1 VRGDELRIARGG
13 VDEVDART
21 HRINRV
27 KKVFDL
33 ERYLKER
40 AQIVEREL
48 ARVVAEPAG
57 AAARLFDAM
66 RYSLL
71 GGGKRLRPVLAL
83 AASEAVGGK
92 LDAALGIACA
102 VEMIHTYSLIHDDLP
117 CMDDDDLRHGRPTSH
132 KVYGEAFATLAG
144 DALLTDAF
152 KVLARSASE
161 VVPPAVMIETI
172 VELAEAAGSSGMVA
186 GQTIDI
192 LGQAKTLAELEELH
206 GKKTGAMFLASI
218 KGGAR
223 IGGADAHQLKA
234 LDSYGRALGL
244 AFQVIDDLL
253 DVESTTEQLG
263 KRTQKD
269 AEQGK
274 ATYPG
279 ILGIE
284 RSHQFARQLEQQ
296 AHRALDSFD
305 DRAEPLRQIATF
317 VVERKL

>member
-1 VRGDELRIARGG
+1 
-13 VDEVDART
+13 
-21 HRINRV
+21 
-27 KKVFDL
+27 
-33 ERYLKER
+33 
-40 AQIVEREL
+40 
-48 ARVVAEPAG
+48 
-57 AAARLFDAM
+57 
-66 RYSLL
+66 
-71 GGGKRLRPVLAL
+71 
-83 AASEAVGGK
+83 
-92 LDAALGIACA
+92 
-102 VEMIHTYSLIHDDLP
+102 
-117 CMDDDDLRHGRPTSH
+117 
-132 KVYGEAFATLAG
+132 
-144 DALLTDAF
+144 
-152 KVLARSASE
+152 
-161 VVPPAVMIETI
+161 
-172 VELAEAAGSSGMVA
+172 MVS

-192 LGQAKTLAELEELH
+192 LGHAKTLDELEELH

-253 DVESTTEQLG
+253 DVESTTERLG

-269 AEQGK
+269 AEHGK

-284 RSHQFARQLEQQ
+284 RSHQFARELESR

-317 VVERKL
+317 VVERRL